1 MKRNKVIMF
10 ILCVILIVVTIGI
23 GYSIQ
28 VFTRNYVNDNF
39 IVEYD
44 TTWKVLNN
52 ENELKLEHK
61 KSKAVL
67 SIQCKVLDNNY
78 IDTKLKDIISDVTYG
93 IEQQNTDYRLIN
105 VGDSP
110 SDIYES
116 YSYLY
121 ENGNEQVLVNVY
133 KSDSKLIIVYYEAD
147 TKYYDIVLDSVDTI
161 LDSLEIISGEK
172 VN

>member
-1 MKRNKVIMF
+1 MKRNKIIIL
-10 ILCVILIVVTIGI
+10 ILCIILLVITFGV

-28 VFTRNYVNDNF
+28 VFTKNYENDNF

-44 TTWKVLNN
+44 TTWKVLNSD
-52 ENELKLEHK
+52 NELKLEHK
-61 KSKAVL
+61 KSNAVL
-67 SIQCKVLDNNY
+67 SIQCKVLDYNY
-78 IDTKLKDIISDVTYG
+78 IDTKLKDIINDIIYG
-93 IEQQNTDYRLIN
+93 IEQQNTEYKLIN
-105 VGDSP
+105 VEDSP

-121 ENGNEQVLVNVY
+121 EKDNEQVLVNVY
-133 KSDSKLIIVYYEAD
+133 KKDTKLIIVYYEAD